1 MEFNENCMINLF
13 IGKGQCKSEDCQF
26 EHDEENF
33 RNNARYRMA
42 TINARKLSEL
52 LLITMKTEVTK

>member
-1 MEFNENCMINLF
+1 MINLF